1 MSFLKRVHCHENKER
16 EDNGEVKKEG
26 RKVEKREIER
36 IIKRMSER
44 ERREVN
50 DRVNSSVTARN
61 GDVHKARW
69 FF

>member
-1 MSFLKRVHCHENKER
+1 MRMKSEKTRSE
-16 EDNGEVKKEG
+16 EG
-26 RKVEKREIER
+26 RKVEKRKIGR

-50 DRVNSSVTARN
+50 DRVNSSVIARN
-61 GDVHKARW
+61 GNVHKARW